1 MTGETEAQPSR
12 FFRALAQASRAL
24 LLLDYDGTL
33 APFRID
39 RFQARPYAGIR
50 ELLTRI
56 REQGKT
62 RMVVITG
69 RPAHEVAPLL
79 GLDPPLEVWG
89 LHGAE
94 RLCPDGRRELEDAP
108 AATRAKLDALRA
120 QLKLDALGG
129 LYEDKPNAA
138 VIHWRGLTPHQARE
152 VEQRTRALFEPLS
165 QLKGLKLLDF
175 LGGIELR
182 VGRDK
187 GGAVEAILSEELAKQ
202 SGPLPVVYLGD
213 DLTDE
218 AAFCAVNKAPEPH
231 LSVLVQRTIRPTAAD
246 VSLKP
251 PNGVRNF
258 LTRWLASVNGEHTRT
273 HKLRAES

>member
-1 MTGETEAQPSR
+1 MTGQAEAQLSR
-12 FFRALAQASRAL
+12 FFRALAQARRAL

-50 ELLTRI
+50 DLLTRI
-56 REQGKT
+56 QEQKKT
-62 RMVVITG
+62 RMVVVSG

-79 GLDPPLEVWG
+79 ALDPPLEVWG

-94 RLCPDGRRELEDAP
+94 RLYPDGRRELEDAP
-108 AATRAKLDALRA
+108 AATRAKLDALRR
-120 QLKLDALGG
+120 QLKQDALGG

-138 VIHWRGLTPHQARE
+138 VIHWRGLSPRNARA
-152 VEQRTRALFEPLS
+152 VERRTRALFEPLA
-165 QLKGLKLLDF
+165 QLKGIMLLDF

-187 GGAVEAILSEELAKQ
+187 GGAAEAIVAEELRKQ
-202 SGPLPVVYLGD
+202 HGPLPVAYLGD

-218 AAFCAVNKAPEPH
+218 AAFCAVNKAPAPH
-231 LSVLVQRTIRPTAAD
+231 LSILVRRIPRKTAAD
-246 VSLKP
+246 LRLTP
-251 PNGVRNF
+251 PAEVRSF
-258 LTRWLASVNGEHTRT
+258 LARWLAS
-273 HKLRAES
+273 